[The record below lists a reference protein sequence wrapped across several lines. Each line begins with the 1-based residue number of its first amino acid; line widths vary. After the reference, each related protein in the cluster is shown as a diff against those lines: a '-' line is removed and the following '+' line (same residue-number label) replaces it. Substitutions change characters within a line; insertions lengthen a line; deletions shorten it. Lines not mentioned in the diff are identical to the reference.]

1 MFSDHHTKF
10 LHKELVQ
17 IRFNDVDI
25 AGHVNNAMYFQY
37 LDYAR
42 LRYFEQVFDDTIK
55 WRKKGLV
62 LAKIEIEFFESVFL
76 DDKIFVRTKIEK
88 IGNKSIQMRQ
98 HIIKGEGE
106 NEILISCCT
115 SVLVGYDYE
124 NKMSLTIPREW
135 KEKVLE
141 FEKNVLIKSSS
152 D

>member
-10 LHKELVQ
+10 LHKVPVQ

-42 LRYFEQVFDDTIK
+42 LRYFEQVFADTIK
-55 WRKKGLV
+55 WRKEGLV
-62 LAKIEIEFFESVFL
+62 LAKIEIEFFESIFL

-88 IGNKSIQMRQ
+88 IGNKSINMRQ
-98 HIIKGEGE
+98 HIVVGDGEDE
-106 NEILISCCT
+106 VLISVCT
-115 SVLVGYDYE
+115 SVLVGYDYQG
-124 NKMSLTIPREW
+124 KTSLAISREW
-135 KEKVLE
+135 KEKILE
-141 FEKNVLIKSSS
+141 FEKKVLIKSSS

>member
-1 MFSDHHTKF
+1 MFLDSRTKF
-10 LHKELVQ
+10 LHKVSIQ

-42 LRYFEQVFDDTIK
+42 LQYFEQVFNDTIK
-55 WRKKGLV
+55 WREKGLV

-76 DDKIFVRTKIEK
+76 QDKIFVSTKIEK
-88 IGNKSIQMRQ
+88 VGNKSMQMHQ
-98 HIIKGEGE
+98 HITKG
-106 NEILISCCT
+106 NDDDKVLISNCT
-115 SVLVGYDYE
+115 SVLVGYDYQE
-124 NKMSLTIPREW
+124 KISLVIPCEW